1 VEQRLR
7 TLKDLK
13 DKGLI
18 SEEAYN
24 ARMQEILSEL

>member
-1 VEQRLR
+1 LQA
-7 TLKDLK
+7 LKDLK

-24 ARMQEILSEL
+24 SKVKELLSEL